1 MRYVCTHRA
10 LHGCRPSAAEAATYL
25 LRQDARPVSAT
36 RVGRRRAIDG
46 VLTDCL
52 QHLLQHIDRLGSRE
66 VHVTRSHH
74 THVSVVTVAGGLDVP
89 GSRAPVH
96 VRHPK
101 PTTHHEAYA
110 SDPVLRCAFP
120 ANGQHSA
127 LHGEAAQQI
136 RKQHSIVLRAA
147 ESRRGR
153 RSVDDTTALPRV
165 PSALPW
171 GDLPFFSA

>member
-1 MRYVCTHRA
+1 M
-10 LHGCRPSAAEAATYL
+10 
-25 LRQDARPVSAT
+25 
-36 RVGRRRAIDG
+36 IDG

-52 QHLLQHIDRLGSRE
+52 QHLLQHIDCLGSRE
-66 VHVTRSHH
+66 VHVTHSHH

-89 GSRAPVH
+89 GSRSPVH
-96 VRHPK
+96 VRHPN

-120 ANGQHSA
+120 ANGQHSV
-127 LHGEAAQQI
+127 LHGEEAQQI

-153 RSVDDTTALPRV
+153 RSVDDTPALASRAVGP
-165 PSALPW
+165 ALLNTKV
-171 GDLPFFSA
+171 DI